1 MARAAVAS
9 VATLDGVQLDGLRP
23 FVRMIRLAS
32 NLTD

>member
-1 MARAAVAS
+1 MVRAAVAS
-9 VATLDGVQLDGLRP
+9 VAAFDGVQLDGLRL